1 MSTNSKIESNIIEC
15 KNCRQGIL
23 ADKMFLH
30 EGFCLRNNAYCEHC
44 EKVFLKKD
52 YDEHVKT
59 ISNSQTKKT
68 DSQSPCKKS
77 PETPTKNRKPE
88 PENEHDN
95 NLNNIEINENE
106 NLKNVYTPSI
116 EYVQMPA
123 TELFQIN
130 APIIIENGKIISNKN
145 KNEFLLPQL
154 GYKFFQNNK
163 KSEEILD
170 GIINQGDIFK
180 ENNNFTRSSYNI
192 EQLKKIL
199 NDENNVNQKINK
211 NEIIRESNESN
222 TSNEPEE
229 NDIKLNEQI
238 NLYRQEKE
246 NKARSFINNINHERF
261 NIGDDNPINIEQ
273 DNIKKKNSIV
283 INNNII
289 TYNTNKNIS
298 KIHNFYSQR
307 QTPEKP
313 LINNNLAHKSF
324 FRESIDNN
332 PLDKDLIKS
341 HRIQIH
347 NSIKS
352 NHNTN
357 ISNSKEPKDS
367 NSKKMHESYGQV
379 PKIKIPHM
387 PNSANG
393 KINLGKKRCEYCK
406 NLIDLAEINLH
417 CKICKK
423 RNKKK
428 SVKKLDI
435 PRPKKKDVSPFN
447 NKTIIENMDGKFRD
461 ENNKEIINRQFDTAL
476 NNINLNNDKKILRG
490 NISNP
495 ERKINTKKIIKD
507 EKRCRIKKKLFSY
520 REEDNDKD
528 FPEDTKREEQVAR
541 TLKRN
546 YKRLNNMS
554 MDSNNIDFINENAM
568 NMNMINSSIQQPI
581 EYNVPNEEANPW
593 MFYNNNNNNGNN
605 MDKFSINIY
614 KKAKSRIIV

>member
-68 DSQSPCKKS
+68 DSQSPGKKC
-77 PETPTKNRKPE
+77 PETQSKNRKTE

-95 NLNNIEINENE
+95 SLNNIDINENE
-106 NLKNVYTPSI
+106 NLKNMYTPSI
-116 EYVQMPA
+116 EFVQMPA

-180 ENNNFTRSSYNI
+180 ENNNFTRNSYNL

-199 NDENNVNQKINK
+199 NDENNINKKINK
-211 NEIIRESNESN
+211 KESIRRSNESN
-222 TSNEPEE
+222 TSNEQEQ

-238 NLYRQEKE
+238 NLYRQDKE
-246 NKARSFINNINHERF
+246 NKARSFINNIKNERF
-261 NIGDDNPINIEQ
+261 IIGDNNPINIEQ

-298 KIHNFYSQR
+298 KIHNFYSQG
-307 QTPEKP
+307 QTPQKP

-324 FRESIDNN
+324 NKESIDNI
-332 PLDKDLIKS
+332 PLDKDSIKS
-341 HRIQIH
+341 HEIQLH

-352 NHNTN
+352 NYNTN

-367 NSKKMHESYGQV
+367 NSKKMYQSYGQV

-393 KINLGKKRCEYCK
+393 KINLGIKRCEYCK
-406 NLIDLAEINLH
+406 NVIDLAEINLH

-428 SVKKLDI
+428 SVKKFDI
-435 PRPKKKDVSPFN
+435 PKPKKRNISPFN
-447 NKTIIENMDGKFRD
+447 NKANIGNMDGKFRD

-476 NNINLNNDKKILRG
+476 NLINLNNDKKILRG

-495 ERKINTKKIIKD
+495 ERKKNTKKKIKE
-507 EKRCRIKKKLFSY
+507 EKRCRIKKKLFSFK
-520 REEDNDKD
+520 EEDNDKD
-528 FPEDTKREEQVAR
+528 FPEDTKREEQTAR
-541 TLKRN
+541 TLQRS

-568 NMNMINSSIQQPI
+568 NMNVINSFIQPI
-581 EYNVPNEEANPW
+581 EYKTPNEEVNPW
-593 MFYNNNNNNGNN
+593 MLYNNNIGNN
-605 MDKFSINIY
+605 IDKFNINIY
-614 KKAKSRIIV
+614 KKSKSRIIV

>member
-68 DSQSPCKKS
+68 DSQSPGKNCQ
-77 PETPTKNRKPE
+77 ETQSKNRKAE

-95 NLNNIEINENE
+95 SLNNIDINQNE
-106 NLKNVYTPSI
+106 NLKNMYTPSI
-116 EYVQMPA
+116 EFVQMPA

-180 ENNNFTRSSYNI
+180 ENNNFTRNSYNL

-199 NDENNVNQKINK
+199 NDENNINKKINK
-211 NEIIRESNESN
+211 KESIRRSNESN
-222 TSNEPEE
+222 TSNEQEQ

-238 NLYRQEKE
+238 NLYRQDKQ
-246 NKARSFINNINHERF
+246 NKARSFINNINNERF
-261 NIGDDNPINIEQ
+261 IIGDNNPINIEQ

-298 KIHNFYSQR
+298 KIHNFYSQG
-307 QTPEKP
+307 QTPQKP

-324 FRESIDNN
+324 NKESIDNI
-332 PLDKDLIKS
+332 PLDKDSIKS
-341 HRIQIH
+341 HKIQLH

-352 NHNTN
+352 NYNTN

-367 NSKKMHESYGQV
+367 NSKKIHQSYGQV

-393 KINLGKKRCEYCK
+393 KINLGIKRCEYCK
-406 NLIDLAEINLH
+406 NVIDLAEINLH

-428 SVKKLDI
+428 SVKKFDI
-435 PRPKKKDVSPFN
+435 PKPKKRNISPFN
-447 NKTIIENMDGKFRD
+447 NKANIGNMDGKFRD
-461 ENNKEIINRQFDTAL
+461 ENNKEIINRQFDNAL
-476 NNINLNNDKKILRG
+476 NLINLNNDKKILRG

-495 ERKINTKKIIKD
+495 ERKINTKKKIKE
-507 EKRCRIKKKLFSY
+507 EKRCRIKKKLFSFK
-520 REEDNDKD
+520 EEDNDKD
-528 FPEDTKREEQVAR
+528 FPEDTKREEQTAR
-541 TLKRN
+541 TLQRS

-568 NMNMINSSIQQPI
+568 NMNVINSFIQPI
-581 EYNVPNEEANPW
+581 EYKIPNEEVNPW
-593 MFYNNNNNNGNN
+593 MLYNNNIGNN
-605 MDKFSINIY
+605 IDKFNINIY
-614 KKAKSRIIV
+614 KKSKSRIIV

>member
-379 PKIKIPHM
+379 PKIKIPYM

-406 NLIDLAEINLH
+406 NLIDLAEINFH

-428 SVKKLDI
+428 SIKKFDI
-435 PRPKKKDVSPFN
+435 PKPKKRNVSPFN
-447 NKTIIENMDGKFRD
+447 NKTIVENMDGKYRD

-476 NNINLNNDKKILRG
+476 NLINLNNDKKIVRG

-495 ERKINTKKIIKD
+495 ERKINTKKMIKD

-520 REEDNDKD
+520 KEEDNNDKD
-528 FPEDTKREEQVAR
+528 FPEDTKREEQMAR

-568 NMNMINSSIQQPI
+568 NMNVVNSFIQPI
-581 EYNVPNEEANPW
+581 EYNVPNEEFNPW
-593 MFYNNNNNNGNN
+593 MFYNNNNGNN
-605 MDKFSINIY
+605 IDKFNINIY
-614 KKAKSRIIV
+614 KKSKSRIII